1 MAETEAILGRKE
13 SLPLINGISGDPL
26 NLRLFAGDFPEKS
39 VREARKDEETG
50 AVKETVL
57 KGFAEEG
64 VELSLGLSLN
74 GKFGFDPNRAH
85 NMKRSSSISNLAV
98 RGGEGEARGLS
109 AHARLPRACS
119 DGETEEWRRKKEAQ
133 TQKRM
138 EAKRKRVEKLN
149 HSVRVVKERREK
161 EEKGNGNIGKPLLP
175 SNSQGSSIASQG
187 SGSSGVSDFES
198 QPLPVSLKNEEATR
212 SASDQSEEEG
222 PMPPAPILEP
232 PTKNSENPVTAP
244 AKDNNEAL
252 RNLMM
257 NMPCVSTK
265 GDGPN
270 GKKIEGFLYRYKKGE
285 EVRIMCV
292 CHGSFLSPAEFVKHA
307 GGTDVT
313 NPLKH
318 IIVTPSC
325 FF

>member
-1 MAETEAILGRKE
+1 MAETEAVLGGKE
-13 SLPLINGISGDPL
+13 SLSVINGISGDTL
-26 NLRLFAGDFPEKS
+26 NLRLFANNFPAKS
-39 VREARKDEETG
+39 VRESCKKEEETG
-50 AVKETVL
+50 VVNETVL
-57 KGFAEEG
+57 KEEG

-74 GKFGFDPNRAH
+74 GKFGFDPNRAQI
-85 NMKRSSSISNLAV
+85 MKRSSSISNLAV
-98 RGGEGEARGLS
+98 RGEEGEARAFS
-109 AHARLPRACS
+109 AHAPLPRACS

-149 HSVRVVKERREK
+149 NSVRVVREKREK
-161 EEKGNGNIGKPLLP
+161 EEKGNGNNGKPLLP
-175 SNSQGSSIASQG
+175 SNSQGSIASQG

-198 QPLPVSLKNEEATR
+198 QPLPVSLKNEEETR
-212 SASDQSEEEG
+212 SASDQSEEEEAR
-222 PMPPAPILEP
+222 PPAAILEP
-232 PTKNSENPVTAP
+232 PAKNSDNPVTAP
-244 AKDNNEAL
+244 AKDNNEVL
-252 RNLMM
+252 RKLMM

-270 GKKIEGFLYRYKKGE
+270 GKKIEGFLYRYEKGE